1 MRVRICKGVGN
12 EQEKETQPDFIK
24 KEFKERIRFWV
35 RKRKF
40 ADLMVNRLYLQMEKR
55 LQKIKENL

>member
-1 MRVRICKGVGN
+1 MNDK
-12 EQEKETQPDFIK
+12 KETQYNFIK
-24 KEFKERIRFWV
+24 KEFKEKIRFYK
-35 RKRKF
+35 RKRDY